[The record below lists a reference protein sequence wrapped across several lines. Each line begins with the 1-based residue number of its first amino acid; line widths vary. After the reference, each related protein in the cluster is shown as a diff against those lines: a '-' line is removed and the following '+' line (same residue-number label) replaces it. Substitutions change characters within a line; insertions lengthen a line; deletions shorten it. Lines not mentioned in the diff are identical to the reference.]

1 VYKRQ
6 EFTKAV
12 FTRYGLSEE
21 HINIYLA
28 YLRVPRAT
36 ISEVF
41 MTLAVEN
48 EELKYETVV
57 ELTDWLVEKN
67 FLKRIEGIVPRFI
80 PLEPFFELFTNES
93 ELFRNEIAKIKDVI
107 LGDQAN
113 RFEKLEDIQNKS
125 TGEVEHAVDSQIKSF
140 FEDSD
145 SKNSTKRN
153 AIDKATNRFTETSK
167 ALEGNIHSIMDTL
180 NSNLQN
186 ISTTHISKYETEIN
200 GTKEDLTTLIANLL
214 NDFSTRVESLDKE
227 LKMEL
232 DEHVERHKTTANQL
246 KPRMEQILEKYLER
260 MDKVVADLK
269 ERISNIL
276 KEHTNHLKN
285 TTDTLQTSLKATVD
299 DRHRT
304 LTDQT
309 NDFKSMTLTL
319 IDNLLEHA
327 NRFTDFSEDMGK
339 KGFFWMGK
347 KKKYKARHET
357 TIQNILKFTKPMKED
372 FSKTS
377 DDYISITRSTTD
389 QIKSDVT
396 DIMINENNGLATE
409 TNDLD
414 FKTQE
419 TIDAQ
424 LENLAT
430 DLAGEVDDTLQNGVK
445 DCSDTNIKLKDSLE
459 NSLKQHHR
467 QYDDAINIHR
477 DNSLRNYTG
486 FDSEVKSIK
495 ENWTRE
501 VDTKFSEG
509 KRDGS
514 DKIDSEIRLWDAE
527 AKDMDNS
534 LTNMLAD
541 HKTKYEQ
548 NAKTLQNSLSNT
560 TRDTIQNVKDAIAD
574 FTLQF
579 MNSIDDATELGENNE
594 DKLKDIH
601 NASSS
606 IPEILK
612 VTTWQVVGRDAMIA
626 AMKDAIYRVKSSII
640 IVTPVVVP
648 EILQVVSEYAFQ
660 KKAVRFMLTS
670 HWDLQKYGGIINK
683 MKQLGNVQFRQL
695 QKPADFYAVTRDAE
709 EVILCPHSDKDSEMI
724 AVVSNQVAYSVL
736 YSQFIGPIF
745 QASSRP
751 IQ

>member
-1 VYKRQ
+1 MSLK
-6 EFTKAV
+6 EFTKEV
-12 FTRYGLSEE
+12 FTRYGFSEE
-21 HINIYLA
+21 HINVYLA
-28 YLRVPRAT
+28 YLRVPRASM
-36 ISEVF
+36 SEVF

-48 EELKYETVV
+48 ADLAYETVS
-57 ELTDWLVEKN
+57 EITDWLVEKN

-93 ELFRNEIAKIKDVI
+93 DVFRNEIAKIKDSI
-107 LGDQAN
+107 LADQSN

-125 TGEVEHAVDSQIKSF
+125 IGEVEHAVDSQIKSF

-145 SKNSTKRN
+145 SKNSTKKN
-153 AIDKATNRFTETSK
+153 TIDKATIRFSETNK
-167 ALEGNIHSIMDTL
+167 ALESNLHSIMDAL
-180 NSNLQN
+180 NSNVTD
-186 ISTTHISKYETEIN
+186 ISTTHINKYETEIN
-200 GTKEDLTTLIANLL
+200 STKDNLTTIIANLL
-214 NDFSTRVESLDKE
+214 NDFSTRVEDLDKE
-227 LKMEL
+227 LKRDL

-260 MDKVVADLK
+260 MDSVVSDLK
-269 ERISNIL
+269 ERISNVL
-276 KEHTNHLKN
+276 KEQLNHVKN

-299 DRHRT
+299 DRHRI

-327 NRFTDFSEDMGK
+327 NRFTDFSEDMAK
-339 KGFFWMGK
+339 KGFLWMGK

-357 TIQNILKFTKPMKED
+357 TIQNILVYTKPMKED

-377 DDYISITRSTTD
+377 DDYITNTRGTTD
-389 QIKSDVT
+389 QIKADVT
-396 DIMINENNGLATE
+396 DIMVNENNGLATE

-414 FKTQE
+414 FKAQE

-430 DLAGEVDDTLQNGVK
+430 DLAGEVDDTLQTGVK
-445 DCSDTNIKLKDSLE
+445 DCSDTNLKLKDSLE
-459 NSLKQHHR
+459 NSLKQHHK
-467 QYDDAINIHR
+467 QYDDAINIHK
-477 DNSLRNYTG
+477 DNSLRHYTN
-486 FDSEVKSIK
+486 FDTEVKSIK
-495 ENWTRE
+495 ENWLRE
-501 VDTKFSEG
+501 VGTKFTEG
-509 KRDGS
+509 KRDSS
-514 DKIDSEIRLWDAE
+514 DKIDGEIRLWDAE
-527 AKDMDNS
+527 AKDMDNNLAS
-534 LTNMLAD
+534 MLAD
-541 HKTKYEQ
+541 HKTKYET

-560 TRDTIQNVKDAIAD
+560 SRDTIQSVKDAIAD

-594 DKLKDIH
+594 DKLNDIH

-606 IPEILK
+606 IPEISEI
-612 VTTWQVVGRDAMIA
+612 TTWQVVGREAMISV
-626 AMKDAIYRVKSSII
+626 MKDAIYRVKSSII

-660 KKAVRFMLTS
+660 KKAARFMLTS

-683 MKQLGNVQFRQL
+683 MKQLGNIQFRQL
-695 QKPADFYAVTRDAE
+695 QTPADFYALTRDAE
-709 EVILCPHSDKDSEMI
+709 EVILCPHSTKESEMI
-724 AVVSNQVAYSVL
+724 AVVSNQTAYSVL

-745 QASSRP
+745 QANSRP
-751 IQ
+751 IK